1 MLNHVYVDKKW
12 FYLTQI
18 KGRVINISEEEEIRK
33 TSLKRKRF
41 VTKVIFITAVAH
53 PRYDRTRKAEFH
65 GKIGI
70 WPIVATNPARHS
82 SINRPKGAPVTTPL
96 TVDKAIYKKLL
107 IEKVFPAIRDLFPSG
122 TGRSIY
128 VQQDNAKPHSCWN
141 DPIIQQEARRGGWKI
156 KLQNQ
161 PPNSP
166 DLNVLDLGF
175 FRSIQSLQ
183 EKKSTRNLN
192 DLIAAVSKAFDDV
205 SSQTLLKNFVT

>member
-1 MLNHVYVDKKW
+1 MVLPHADRKPCYYYPRRRNSKDFLKKQEICYQSDVYCSCRTSEVRQDS
-12 FYLTQI
+12 
-18 KGRVINISEEEEIRK
+18 KGRVN
-33 TSLKRKRF
+33 
-41 VTKVIFITAVAH
+41 
-53 PRYDRTRKAEFH
+53 

-70 WPIVATNPARHS
+70 WPIVATNPARRF
-82 SINRPKGAPVTTPL
+82 SINRPKGAPETTPL